1 MAGQARR
8 TNALRARVRMLARA
22 RPRPIIRPRSE
33 PLLLTFIPRFARNR
47 VCITHIRPRIKRR
60 EQEVRIELRQALW
73 VDRRE
78 RAVEHLV
85 GVQVQG
91 GAAHCELDERS
102 VMLRLF

>member
-1 MAGQARR
+1 MTDLARR

-22 RPRPIIRPRSE
+22 RSRPIIRTHSHPFFLALILR
-33 PLLLTFIPRFARNR
+33 ARHR
-47 VCITHIRPRIKRR
+47 VRIAHIRPRIKRR
-60 EQEVRIELRQALW
+60 EQEVRVELRQALW

-91 GAAHCELDERS
+91 GAAHCELDERT
-102 VMLRLF
+102 VMQRLF